1 MAAKPQT
8 LATTSAFEVL
18 GPIMVGPSS
27 SHTAGA
33 LRCARVAASLAS
45 GPIRRVH
52 FTLWNSFARTYHG
65 HGTDLALVAG
75 ALGIR
80 QEDEEMKRAFE
91 IARERG
97 LTYDFYPVDLGDAHE
112 NSVSITFTLEDGS
125 TTRIVGSSVGGG
137 RVLVTN
143 IDGIDTELTLDSPTL
158 LVIYEDRPGMLSRIC
173 AELAYANI
181 NIGILRCSRQ
191 KRGGLACS
199 VIETDSPIPQDIRDT
214 LTQLRGVRNALILNP
229 SVA

>member
-1 MAAKPQT
+1 MT
-8 LATTSAFEVL
+8 VSIFEVA

-33 LRCARVAASLAS
+33 ARLSRLATLFLNQPFHHVAFGLH
-45 GPIRRVH
+45 G
-52 FTLWNSFARTYHG
+52 SFARTYHG

-80 QEDEEMKRAFE
+80 QEDEDMKRAFQL
-91 IARERG
+91 AKERG
-97 LTYDFYPVDLGDAHE
+97 ITYEFYPTDLGDAHE
-112 NSVSITFTLEDGS
+112 NSVAITFTLQDGS

-173 AELAYANI
+173 AELAYAGI
-181 NIGILRCSRQ
+181 NIGVLRCSRQ
-191 KRGGLACS
+191 KKGGVACS
-199 VIETDSPIPQDIRDT
+199 VIETDSPIPQEIRET

-229 SVA
+229 SEA